1 MGALFQ
7 NGRLAFCQCYQGSD
21 GHMIE
26 ENSIPKRAKDAIKFG
41 ITLSKERCRVFVDGI
56 K

>member
-1 MGALFQ
+1 MAALHFV
-7 NGRLAFCQCYQGSD
+7 NVTKEVMD
-21 GHMIE
+21 MIE
-26 ENSIPKRAKDAIKFG
+26 ENSIPKRAKDATKFG